1 MKRNYWIAKT
11 TGRSIRRA
19 GAALVAGILLPLFAS
34 NGTAWAQQPAGKPA
48 AAPAAA
54 QAAAANEIDPKAIE
68 ALKAMGAYLRTLK
81 SFALHSDTTKDEV
94 LDSGQT
100 IQFTNT
106 IDIQSKLPG
115 RLRVDVNSDRIQRK
129 IYYDGKTVTQYAP
142 RLNYYA
148 TFDAPGTIRETLV
161 AAADK
166 FDLRLP
172 LADLFFWGTDQ
183 SGIEDIK
190 SATEVGASRV
200 GGVECDHY
208 AFRQDG
214 ADWQIWIERGK
225 TPLPRKLVIT
235 TQDEP
240 AHPQY
245 MAVLRWDLKASMA
258 DKTFVFV
265 PPKGAQKITAAVVA
279 TAK

>member
-1 MKRNYWIAKT
+1 MKQNQCT
-11 TGRSIRRA
+11 TTISGQSIRRA
-19 GAALVAGILLPLFAS
+19 GAVLVAGVLLPLFAS
-34 NGTAWAQQPAGKPA
+34 SGTAWAQQPAGKPA
-48 AAPAAA
+48 GAPAAA
-54 QAAAANEIDPKAIE
+54 QAPAASEVDPKAIE
-68 ALKAMGAYLRTLK
+68 ALKTMGAYLRTLK

-94 LDSGQT
+94 LDSGQR

-106 IDIQSKLPG
+106 IDIQSKLPD
-115 RLRVDVNSDRIQRK
+115 RLRLDVNSDRIQRK

-148 TFDAPGTIRETLV
+148 TFDAPGTVRETLV

-190 SATEVGASRV
+190 SAIEVGTSRV

-214 ADWQIWIERGK
+214 VDWQLWIERGK

-235 TQDEP
+235 TLAEP
-240 AHPQY
+240 AQPQY
-245 MAVLRWDLKASMA
+245 MAVLRWDLKASMT
-258 DKTFVFV
+258 DKTFAFV
-265 PPKGAQKITAAVVA
+265 PPKGAQKITAASVA

>member
-1 MKRNYWIAKT
+1 MKQNCWTSTMK
-11 TGRSIRRA
+11 GRAIRRA
-19 GAALVAGILLPLFAS
+19 GAVLVAGALLPMFAS
-34 NGTAWAQQPAGKPA
+34 GGTAWAQQPAAKA
-48 AAPAAA
+48 AAATATTQAPAA
-54 QAAAANEIDPKAIE
+54 NELDPKAIE
-68 ALKAMGAYLRTLK
+68 ALKTMGAYLRTLK

-94 LDSGQT
+94 LDSGQK

-106 IDIQSKLPG
+106 IDIQSKLPD
-115 RLRVDVNSDRIQRK
+115 RLRIDVNSDRMQRK
-129 IYYDGKTVTQYAP
+129 VYYDGKTVTQYAP

-148 TFDAPGTIRETLV
+148 SFAAPGTVRETLV

-166 FDLRLP
+166 FDLHLP

-190 SATEVGASRV
+190 SAIEVGASRV

-208 AFRQDG
+208 AFRQEG
-214 ADWQIWIERGK
+214 VDWQIWIERGK

-245 MAVLRWDLKASMA
+245 MAVLRWDLKASIA
-258 DKTFVFV
+258 DKTFAFV
-265 PPKGAQKITAAVVA
+265 PPKGAQKITAASVA
-279 TAK
+279 TAE

>member
-1 MKRNYWIAKT
+1 MKKHCWT
-11 TGRSIRRA
+11 TTIKGRAIRRA
-19 GAALVAGILLPLFAS
+19 GAVLVAGVLLPLFAS
-34 NGTAWAQQPAGKPA
+34 NGMAWAQQPAGKPA
-48 AAPAAA
+48 AAPATTQAPAA
-54 QAAAANEIDPKAIE
+54 SEVDPKAIE

-106 IDIQSKLPG
+106 IDIQSKLPN
-115 RLRVDVNSDRIQRK
+115 RLRLEVNSDRIQRK

-148 TFDAPGTIRETLV
+148 TFDAPGTVRETLV

-190 SATEVGASRV
+190 SAIEVGASRV
-200 GGVECDHY
+200 GGVECTHY

-214 ADWQIWIERGK
+214 VDWQLWIERGK

-235 TQDEP
+235 TRDEP

-245 MAVLRWDLKASMA
+245 MAVLRWDLKASMT
-258 DKTFVFV
+258 DKTFAFV
-265 PPKGAQKITAAVVA
+265 PPKGAQKITAAAVA
-279 TAK
+279 AAK